1 MISKRTLRRLYRNKP
16 RWQERKLA
24 PADSF
29 RKFVAANQKPLLAL
43 FGDEAKFT
51 TTAEALLA

>member
-1 MISKRTLRRLYRNKP
+1 MISKRTLRRLYRNKA
-16 RWQERKLA
+16 RWQERKLG

-43 FGDEAKFT
+43 FGDKAEFT
-51 TTAEALLA
+51 SPVEALLA